1 MLYRNGLY
9 HSFRYK
15 FIFEMVLHIHHFE
28 LIPMNHNRSNLIKA
42 LFYFFDAKMKLNN
55 FDPYTKVIDNSSYKP
70 ILFLTYGPY
79 RSCQNTFLACS
90 DMKYVSTT
98 NMKLW
103 NLHLTQGKWS
113 KLAYFASPINE
124 KWYLLQIKSIL
135 SFY

>member
-28 LIPMNHNRSNLIKA
+28 LIPLNHNRSNWIKA
-42 LFYFFDAKMKLNN
+42 LFYFFDAKMTFNN
-55 FDPYTKVIDNSSYKP
+55 FDPYEKVIDNCSYKP
-70 ILFLTYGPY
+70 ILFFIYGPY
-79 RSCQNTFLACS
+79 RSCQNTFLACP
-90 DMKYVSTT
+90 DMKYVPTT
-98 NMKLW
+98 NIKLW
-103 NLHLTQGKWS
+103 NLHLSQGKWS